1 MLLTRSPLIHTNQKG
16 KRFTVR
22 LACVKHAASV
32 RPEPGSNS
40 PNKTNK
46 QAPTNPTQQS
56 TRKARA
62 TVSTT
67 VQKTRPGPTQPQTHG
82 ARQTKTKQAPKN
94 HTQPCAAPRDHGIKN
109 MTHYRVLKQHTHPD
123 LDQVSRLHL
132 CSGEQLGY
140 SRTFAGSTSTLRAL
154 LSVTPTDVPLQRTC
168 HRRPAVRLSPLG
180 SGLYFRQAHPT
191 HVKPGF
197 HDPGHTSFSSSFQHF
212 RRAPG
217 CTAVDPRRPSV
228 STERPGRLVSTSQ
241 FTVQLSGVRS
251 RTPATIKEHMPC
263 LLPPVAPALVPDPM
277 S

>member
-1 MLLTRSPLIHTNQKG
+1 MLSTPPAFVLSQDQTLQTK
-16 KRFTVR
+16 
-22 LACVKHAASV
+22 
-32 RPEPGSNS
+32 
-40 PNKTNK
+40 
-46 QAPTNPTQQS
+46 PTNPNQLHTTKHEAKPEQQS
-56 TRKARA
+56 EQQSRKPDQAQPNP
-62 TVSTT
+62 TT
-67 VQKTRPGPTQPQTHG
+67 KKQDQANQNKTS
-82 ARQTKTKQAPKN
+82 PKKP
-94 HTQPCAAPRDHGIKN
+94 HTTMRSPRDHGIKN
-109 MTHYRVLKQHTHPD
+109 MTHYRVLKQHTQPD

-154 LSVTPTDVPLQRTC
+154 LSVTPNDVLLQHVR
-168 HRRPAVRLSPLG
+168 HRRPAVRLSPFG
-180 SGLYFRQAHPT
+180 SGLYFRQAHPM

>member
-1 MLLTRSPLIHTNQKG
+1 MKPSQ
-16 KRFTVR
+16 
-22 LACVKHAASV
+22 
-32 RPEPGSNS
+32 SNS
-40 PNKTNK
+40 QNNSPENQTR
-46 QAPTNPTQQS
+46 PNPTPQQKS
-56 TRKARA
+56 RT
-62 TVSTT
+62 
-67 VQKTRPGPTQPQTHG
+67 
-82 ARQTKTKQAPKN
+82 RQTKTKQAPKN

-109 MTHYRVLKQHTHPD
+109 MTHYRVLKQHTQPD

-154 LSVTPTDVPLQRTC
+154 LSVTPNDVLLQHVR
-168 HRRPAVRLSPLG
+168 HRRPAVRLSPFG

-197 HDPGHTSFSSSFQHF
+197 HDPGHTSFSSSFQRF

-217 CTAVDPRRPSV
+217 CTAVDPRRPSI

-263 LLPPVAPALVPDPM
+263 LLPPVAPALVPDPT

>member
-1 MLLTRSPLIHTNQKG
+1 MKPSQSNSQNNSPENQTRPNPTPNKKAGPGKPKQNKPQKPHTNMRSPQG
-16 KRFTVR
+16 
-22 LACVKHAASV
+22 
-32 RPEPGSNS
+32 
-40 PNKTNK
+40 
-46 QAPTNPTQQS
+46 
-56 TRKARA
+56 
-62 TVSTT
+62 
-67 VQKTRPGPTQPQTHG
+67 
-82 ARQTKTKQAPKN
+82 
-94 HTQPCAAPRDHGIKN
+94 HGIKN
-109 MTHYRVLKQHTHPD
+109 MTHYRVLKQHTQPD

-154 LSVTPTDVPLQRTC
+154 LSVTPNDVLLQHVR
-168 HRRPAVRLSPLG
+168 HRRPAVRLSPFG

>member
-1 MLLTRSPLIHTNQKG
+1 MRS
-16 KRFTVR
+16 
-22 LACVKHAASV
+22 
-32 RPEPGSNS
+32 
-40 PNKTNK
+40 
-46 QAPTNPTQQS
+46 
-56 TRKARA
+56 
-62 TVSTT
+62 
-67 VQKTRPGPTQPQTHG
+67 
-82 ARQTKTKQAPKN
+82 
-94 HTQPCAAPRDHGIKN
+94 PRDHGIKN
-109 MTHYRVLKQHTHPD
+109 MTHYRVLKQHTQPD

-154 LSVTPTDVPLQRTC
+154 LSVTPNDVLLQHVR
-168 HRRPAVRLSPLG
+168 HRRPAVRLSPFG

-212 RRAPG
+212 RRTSG
-217 CTAVDPRRPSV
+217 CTAVDPRRPSI

-251 RTPATIKEHMPC
+251 RTPATIKEHIPC
-263 LLPPVAPALVPDPM
+263 LLPPVAPALVPDPT